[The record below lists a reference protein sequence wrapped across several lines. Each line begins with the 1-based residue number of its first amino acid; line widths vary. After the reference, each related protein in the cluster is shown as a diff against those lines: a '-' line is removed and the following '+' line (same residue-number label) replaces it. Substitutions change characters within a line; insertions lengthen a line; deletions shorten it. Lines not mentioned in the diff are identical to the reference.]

1 MSTKAESVELAA
13 GTNGHRVGEAQTRCR
28 VHAVAL
34 SPCARLTTLDHVDY
48 TDGFRLETGLA
59 QERTAEDWA
68 RALLEEAPAA
78 TRAKLR
84 RGWFVLGV
92 RLGSTEDDRL
102 VLGWTVRWSSPDN
115 VLLAA
120 RSLLGF
126 EAEVLVRRERTA
138 VVVAT
143 LMQLKNPV
151 ARAVWAAFAPQHR
164 RVLRHLL
171 KEAARPAR
179 AERGRQRITTEAA

>member
-1 MSTKAESVELAA
+1 MSAKAESVELAA
-13 GTNGHRVGEAQTRCR
+13 GTNGHRVGESQTPGR
-28 VHAVAL
+28 VHAVAV

-102 VLGWTVRWSSPDN
+102 VLGWTVRRSSPDN

-143 LMQLKNPV
+143 FMQLKNPV

-171 KEAARPAR
+171 KEASTPAR
-179 AERGRQRITTEAA
+179 AERGRLPC